1 MVEGSGG
8 ESEGHVGGL
17 TDNSL
22 SGWSM
27 DVSAFGKAG

>member
-1 MVEGSGG
+1 MAERSGG
-8 ESEGHVGGL
+8 QSEGHVGGL

-27 DVSAFGKAG
+27 DVLAFGKAG